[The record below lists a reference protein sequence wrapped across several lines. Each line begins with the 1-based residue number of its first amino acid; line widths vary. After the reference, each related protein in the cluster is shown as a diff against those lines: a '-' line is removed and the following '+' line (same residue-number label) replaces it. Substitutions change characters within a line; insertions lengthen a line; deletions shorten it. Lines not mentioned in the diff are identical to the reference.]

1 MKTIEYKK
9 TEAEL
14 YTLETYGSFLDVDNN
29 ATFEVVTE
37 DKDTKEVTKTEHIGV
52 QAVSNAFV
60 QLLHKGFESYSTAKI
75 IHSDQTL
82 VRITYKR

>member
-29 ATFEVVTE
+29 ATFEVAAE
-37 DKDTKEVTKTEHIGV
+37 DKDTKEVTKTEHIGI
-52 QAVSNAFV
+52 QAVSDAFV

-75 IHSDQTL
+75 IHNNTL
-82 VRITYKR
+82 LIRITYK